1 MSAEEQKLVESSSE
15 STPSTEAPPSIDLS
29 GVDLSQITT
38 DSSGSLVEVKKVA
51 KKDMELMDILKQY
64 LESDKKEMPITPRVV
79 LMFTRLLDANPES
92 LKKIEELFAT
102 IMADKKI
109 NAKDIPS
116 LILII
121 KELYRFFKTLFVRKI
136 SAEDCGT
143 VLKVILF
150 LLIQYRL
157 DEDPETK
164 ELIRN
169 EVVLVLDSVIG
180 SCVDLIEFKEKIP
193 KGILK
198 RILFCI

>member
-1 MSAEEQKLVESSSE
+1 MSTEEQKLVESSAE
-15 STPSTEAPPSIDLS
+15 STPSTPSIDLS
-29 GVDLSQITT
+29 GVDLSQVTT
-38 DSSGSLVEVKKVA
+38 DSSESVKKVA

-64 LESDKKEMPITPRVV
+64 LEGDKKEMPITPRVV

-109 NAKDIPS
+109 NAKDIPA

-143 VLKVILF
+143 ILKVILF

-169 EVVLVLDSVIG
+169 EVILVLDSVIG

-198 RILFCI
+198 SILFCI

>member
-29 GVDLSQITT
+29 GVDLSQVTT
-38 DSSGSLVEVKKVA
+38 DSLKKVA
-51 KKDMELMDILKQY
+51 KKDMEIMDILKEY
-64 LESDKKEMPITPRVV
+64 LNGDKKEMPITPRVV

-169 EVVLVLDSVIG
+169 EVILVLDSVIG

-198 RILFCI
+198 SILFCI

>member
-1 MSAEEQKLVESSSE
+1 MSTEEQKLVESSAE
-15 STPSTEAPPSIDLS
+15 STPSTPSIDLS
-29 GVDLSQITT
+29 GVDLSQVTT
-38 DSSGSLVEVKKVA
+38 DSSESLKKVA

-64 LESDKKEMPITPRVV
+64 LEGDKKEMPITPRVV

-109 NAKDIPS
+109 NAKDIPA

-143 VLKVILF
+143 ILKVILF

-169 EVVLVLDSVIG
+169 EVILVLDSVIG

-198 RILFCI
+198 SILFCI